1 MCLALTKAGK
11 SCRSNCEVVS
21 MSELEVVYS
30 CTCIHHRNYFTDNLD
45 QWKEHLCNISC
56 NTNVYYQIE
65 SLLKNKLIEIKPDD
79 FLVQGH
85 NSWFKLLVPMFAKYV
100 DGFRI
105 EWNPTLFKESV
116 RQVGNL
122 ATNSIEY
129 DDLLALAHCSS
140 HSYILSIL
148 VEEYIRLLRRLPSHK
163 ARATENLDKWLLYI
177 V

>member
-1 MCLALTKAGK
+1 M
-11 SCRSNCEVVS
+11 
-21 MSELEVVYS
+21 
-30 CTCIHHRNYFTDNLD
+30 
-45 QWKEHLCNISC
+45 
-56 NTNVYYQIE
+56 
-65 SLLKNKLIEIKPDD
+65 
-79 FLVQGH
+79 
-85 NSWFKLLVPMFAKYV
+85 

-177 V
+177 VEKEESFYFNMKECIVLHKILYDFNRIQAAKFLSYMNKFRKTVQKEKQEILSKFKEELLAVTWHPSRVLKWCITADEVKEWERLKGGSSSSNSA